1 MDLKTPPVTKTGL
14 LIRRPA
20 AQVFEAFAD
29 PAITTRFWFSK
40 SSGRLEPGAKVRWDW
55 EMYGPEAGSDVE
67 VKAIEPAARILI
79 AWGYA
84 GAQTE
89 VEWRFEPRGE
99 HRTLVTIT
107 HSGFTG
113 TADEQVAAALDSM
126 QGFSLTLA
134 GCKALLEHGLELS
147 IVRDVHP
154 DALAE
159 GWRS

>member
-1 MDLKTPPVTKTGL
+1 MDLKTPPVMKTGL

-20 AQVFEAFAD
+20 AEVFEAFAD

-40 SSGRLEPGAKVRWDW
+40 SSGRLEPGAKVRWEW
-55 EMYGPEAGSDVE
+55 EMYGAGSDVE
-67 VKAIEPAARILI
+67 VKAVEPNARILI
-79 AWGYA
+79 TWGYA
-84 GAQTE
+84 GAATE

-99 HRTLVTIT
+99 ERTLVTIT

-113 TADEQVAAALDSM
+113 SADEQVAAALDSM

-134 GCKALLEHGLELS
+134 GCKALLEHGLELN

-154 DALAE
+154 DALVE
-159 GWRS
+159 GWRG